1 MRYVFK
7 FWLFRNSLLLLG
19 VSLLAMIFMI
29 LWWWGS
35 PEGDWKARLLL
46 GGAVLSFFYFLQ
58 KQQLEETRLMR
69 ELITDFNHRYGVMHG
84 ELQRILKT
92 GQQERPAPRLTQDEE
107 ETLIEYFNLCA
118 EEFLFYDLG
127 YVEPRVFATW
137 DRGMSEYGKDQRI
150 WEFWKRER
158 QSDSYY
164 GFEFP
169 SS

>member
-1 MRYVFK
+1 M
-7 FWLFRNSLLLLG
+7 
-19 VSLLAMIFMI
+19 
-29 LWWWGS
+29 
-35 PEGDWKARLLL
+35 L
-46 GGAVLSFFYFLQ
+46 GGAILSFFYFLQ

-69 ELITDFNHRYGVMHG
+69 ELITDFNRRYGVMHG

-92 GQQERPAPRLTQDEE
+92 GQQECPAPRLTQDEE
-107 ETLIEYFNLCA
+107 ETLVEYFNLCA

-137 DRGMSEYGKDQRI
+137 DKGMSEYGKDQRI